1 MSIDERKII
10 ILPEFEKIKNEVE
23 KLRAEV
29 SMLVLERDELKFVE
43 CKNIEMVYML
53 KLGNLEYKAYEL
65 NIAVMRFKRKIDL
78 IQAKKNRQE
87 KLNLFE
93 IESTLD
99 KEFVQYR
106 KELNEHI
113 SKINKAIERSKGKL
127 LSETETKK
135 IKKLYR
141 TIVKVLHPDLN
152 SNLSGEQIK
161 LFQNAV
167 IAYKNA
173 DLETLKIISSMI
185 NTQSLNYEN
194 KDSLRLL
201 VKEKERLKMVVKI
214 LNEDIIKIKNTYPY
228 TLKTIINDKNKIAD
242 KKKEI
247 NNVIKQFTHILEVYK
262 SKIEEMVE

>member
-1 MSIDERKII
+1 MKRKKLLLLFVLFITIIFTTTGCKQDNMDDIRILVTNYPNEYITQKLYGEHSTVTSVYPDGVDIDE
-10 ILPEFEKIKNEVE
+10 
-23 KLRAEV
+23 
-29 SMLVLERDELKFVE
+29 
-43 CKNIEMVYML
+43 
-53 KLGNLEYKAYEL
+53 
-65 NIAVMRFKRKIDL
+65 
-78 IQAKKNRQE
+78 
-87 KLNLFE
+87 
-93 IESTLD
+93 
-99 KEFVQYR
+99 YR
-106 KELNEHI
+106 
-113 SKINKAIERSKGKL
+113 INKKQKRDFSNYDLFIYNGL
-127 LSETETKK
+127 
-135 IKKLYR
+135 IKKESNL
-141 TIVKVLHPDLN
+141 TFDLLDLN

>member
-23 KLRAEV
+23 KLRTEV

-99 KEFVQYR
+99 KEFD
-106 KELNEHI
+106 EHI
-113 SKINKAIERSKGKL
+113 SKINKALERSKGKL

-135 IKKLYR
+135 IIPY
-141 TIVKVLHPDLN
+141 
-152 SNLSGEQIK
+152 
-161 LFQNAV
+161 
-167 IAYKNA
+167 
-173 DLETLKIISSMI
+173 
-185 NTQSLNYEN
+185 
-194 KDSLRLL
+194 DS
-201 VKEKERLKMVVKI
+201 
-214 LNEDIIKIKNTYPY
+214 
-228 TLKTIINDKNKIAD
+228 
-242 KKKEI
+242 
-247 NNVIKQFTHILEVYK
+247 K
-262 SKIEEMVE
+262 SITSRFKF